1 MLLKRNVKS
10 GDTYR
15 NFYREKIR
23 KKLEKDPDWK
33 LKEERKSQF
42 DFMLTQ
48 GLKKEHK
55 LLEFGCNALN
65 AGIHFMKYLNLGNYT
80 GIDVT
85 PELIEIGKRRI
96 SMNNLWDKK
105 PRVILTEPYD
115 FSHFENNYF
124 DIIWCIGV
132 LSHLPPTETELVIT
146 NWKDILKKDG
156 GKIFAT
162 CNLEGTKENQK
173 TFINYEY
180 SLDFF
185 VKLAQKLGLQLKFIK
200 EWSNFTKTSSTFPEM
215 MCFSLK

>member
-15 NFYREKIR
+15 NFYRKKIR

-65 AGIHFMKYLNLGNYT
+65 AGIYFMRYLNISNYT

-85 PELIEIGKRRI
+85 PELLEIGKRRI

-105 PRVILTEPYD
+105 PRLILTEPYD

-124 DIIWCIGV
+124 DIILCISV
-132 LSHLPPTETELVIT
+132 LSHLPPAETELVIT

-162 CNLEGTKENQK
+162 CNLEGTKVNQQ

-185 VKLAQKLGLQLKFIK
+185 VKLSQKLGLKLKIIK
-200 EWSNFTKTSSTFPEM
+200 EWNNFTKTSSTSPEM